1 MTNPATKTEA
11 PVAKPIDSLE
21 SMLGIIISQIRAA
34 LDETNAPAGILVE
47 TAHSMGKATEI
58 VARCLFDFS
67 KAPTRVFQDLMVLH
81 DDLHARAAKAATAI
95 QFHDRLIQCL
105 THVCSSL
112 TYLGEFAASG
122 SEQKTPAEWNAL
134 RERIRSLHSMEQELL
149 LYDLL
154 SNGASEEEKS
164 AALAKGAGSQGG
176 AGNVELF

>member
-1 MTNPATKTEA
+1 MTNPAKPMEA
-11 PVAKPIDSLE
+11 PEAKPVDSLA
-21 SMLGIIISQIRAA
+21 SMLAIITSQIRVA
-34 LDETNAPAGILVE
+34 LDETNAPAGTLVE

-95 QFHDRLIQCL
+95 QFHDRLVQCL
-105 THVCSSL
+105 THVCASL
-112 TYLGEFAASG
+112 NHVAEFVASG
-122 SEQKTPAEWNAL
+122 NSQKTPAEWNAL
-134 RERIRSLHSMEQELL
+134 RERIRGVHSMEEELL

-154 SNGASEEEKS
+154 SKGASAEEKS
-164 AALAKGAGSQGG
+164 AALAKNSANQG